1 MGSSSTLLL
10 LLCLCLASR
19 ASAAAHNVIRG
30 AQPENIEKY
39 QPVNGKFTCFD
50 GSKTIDF
57 NQVNDNFC
65 DCADSSDE
73 PGTSACPNGV
83 FYCRNKGHESKLLAT
98 SFVDDGVCD
107 CCDGTDELSG
117 CRNTC
122 IEKNSAKRD
131 ALRAKID
138 EYKASLQSKAQYAA
152 SAAGV
157 RENIKQRHQNVDG
170 DIAATEQ
177 ELQKLAADKT
187 RLEEETEVKRA
198 EHKKQQAAAAAQRK
212 AEREAA
218 AAKAAE
224 EAAAAAKA
232 AEEQAAADE
241 AGAEQAA
248 AAAADGAAGE
258 QAAAAAAADQE
269 ETDEERGRRIAA
281 QWTNDPAAAGTASA
295 ATDEAADQQQAVTE
309 EGGKDAAWSI
319 SGVLSKA
326 KQSVQKIIGG
336 TPSPDAAPE
345 GDDAG
350 ADAAA
355 AAGDEDEEPPLPYEE
370 PLPEEGD
377 SDEPDWSLNDAGVV
391 ADADYEPFDDSELKK
406 VIEDHSAAERKLA
419 ELRVE
424 KERVARQVNLT
435 FNDAWAGLMN
445 KCLEARMPQ
454 FMYKFCFFD
463 KASQVDNGG
472 GHETSLGFWKGFEN
486 GGTEAVFDG
495 GDYCHKAPARSLRV
509 RIECGTTERAWDASE
524 PEVCSY
530 AVHASTPAACKSDS
544 LKELEDNMAAL
555 LAEEAALAAEIAAE
569 EAQRQRDLAALREKI
584 EGGGQRDEL

>member
-1 MGSSSTLLL
+1 MGPSKGVLLL
-10 LLCLCLASR
+10 LLLSLCLAST
-19 ASAAAHNVIRG
+19 AQAAASNVIRG
-30 AQPENIEKY
+30 AQPDQIEKY

-57 NQVNDNFC
+57 NLVNDNFC
-65 DCADSSDE
+65 DCPDSSDE

-83 FYCRNKGHESKLLAT
+83 FYCRNKGHEPRLLAT

-117 CRNTC
+117 CKNTC

-138 EYKASLQSKAQYAA
+138 EYKASLEKKGQYAA

-157 RENIKQRHQNVDG
+157 REHIKQRHANVDG

-177 ELQKLAADKT
+177 ELQKLTADKK
-187 RLEEETEVKRA
+187 RLEEETEVKRVA
-198 EHKKQQAAAAAQRK
+198 HKQQQAELAAQRK

-218 AAKAAE
+218 AVKATE
-224 EAAAAAKA
+224 EAAAAAAKA
-232 AEEQAAADE
+232 AEEQAAADKT
-241 AGAEQAA
+241 AAEAA
-248 AAAADGAAGE
+248 AAAEGAAGE
-258 QAAAAAAADQE
+258 GAAAAEHE

-281 QWTNDPAAAGTASA
+281 QWTNDPAAAGPASDSQA
-295 ATDEAADQQQAVTE
+295 AADEAASQQQQQAVTDE
-309 EGGKDAAWSI
+309 AANDGASYL
-319 SGVLSKA
+319 SRVYSKA
-326 KQSVQKIIGG
+326 KESVQKIIG
-336 TPSPDAAPE
+336 SPTNADSAE
-345 GDDAG
+345 SDDA
-350 ADAAA
+350 DSAA
-355 AAGDEDEEPPLPYEE
+355 AAGDEDEPPLPYEE
-370 PLPEEGD
+370 PAPEDGD
-377 SDEPDWSLNDAGVV
+377 TDEPDWSMNNDSVN
-391 ADADYEPFDDSELKK
+391 ADPDYEPFDDSELKK
-406 VIEDHSAAERKLA
+406 VSEDASAAERKLT
-419 ELRVE
+419 ELRTE
-424 KERVARQVNLT
+424 KERVARQVDLT

-454 FMYKFCFFD
+454 FTYKFCFFD

-472 GHETSLGFWKGFEN
+472 GHETSLGLWRGFEK

-509 RIECGTTERAWDASE
+509 RLECGSEEKAWDASE

-530 AVHASTPAACKSDS
+530 AVHASTPAACKTDR
-544 LKELEDNMAAL
+544 LKQLEDIMASL

-569 EAQRQRDLAALREKI
+569 EAQRQADLAVLRAKI
-584 EGGGQRDEL
+584 EGGGAHDEL